1 MSSGF
6 AAVAVL
12 YETEPYCFLQLC
24 LERKKIVMALEDR
37 IRDKRQEYRGC
48 YTSSYGIIC
57 HIYLKRI
64 ITLTGTLIN
73 LTSI

>member
-24 LERKKIVMALEDR
+24 LERKKYCHGFG
-37 IRDKRQEYRGC
+37 RQDTRQKAGIQGVLHLKLWNYLSYLPKKHNYTYR
-48 YTSSYGIIC
+48 Y
-57 HIYLKRI
+57 
-64 ITLTGTLIN
+64 IN
-73 LTSI
+73 